1 MLDPLPPTIALNND
15 GSLSNKSSYGTVY
28 RSPPPALSRMR
39 SSSGSQP
46 RSAPSSQASASQAL
60 TGTQQASNHPPVAGV
75 MVNAAASVGEGGP
88 PMERQQQWRQERI
101 DSVINPCLKS
111 LYHLGRFNAQAELEG
126 IEQLLKALRARYHDI
141 VERMAPASANSTEPQ
156 VEPAPAGA
164 NATEYDESAGRDSSP
179 EL

>member
-28 RSPPPALSRMR
+28 RSPPPALSRTNR
-39 SSSGSQP
+39 H
-46 RSAPSSQASASQAL
+46 SASFKP
-60 TGTQQASNHPPVAGV
+60 SPVAGV